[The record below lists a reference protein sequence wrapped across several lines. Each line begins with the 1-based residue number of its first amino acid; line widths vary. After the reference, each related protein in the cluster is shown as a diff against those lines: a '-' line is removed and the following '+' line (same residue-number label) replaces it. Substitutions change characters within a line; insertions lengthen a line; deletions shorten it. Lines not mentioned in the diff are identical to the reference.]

1 MTRKMLVVLT
11 VALVLAGLAV
21 VIPLWLMR
29 NSAPPPADATTAVPS
44 EPTSS
49 SQQPP
54 APLDPQALA
63 EVREAYQKVMAEGAP
78 PGLAELLQGRDTH
91 VTQVRYDEES
101 SGDLPP
107 LPPELASR
115 PELLP
120 PPDESTD
127 LPPLP
132 PK

>member
-1 MTRKMLVVLT
+1 VTRKTQVVLS
-11 VALVLAGLAV
+11 VAVVVTGLAV
-21 VIPLWLMR
+21 VIPLWLTR
-29 NSAPPPADATTAVPS
+29 NSAPPIADATTGTHSDSTPS
-44 EPTSS
+44 A
-49 SQQPP
+49 QQPP
-54 APLDPQALA
+54 APLDAQALV
-63 EVREAYQKVMAEGAP
+63 EVREAYQQVMAEGGP

-91 VTQVRYDEES
+91 VTQVRYDEEPPR
-101 SGDLPP
+101 DLPP

>member
-1 MTRKMLVVLT
+1 VTRKTQVVLT
-11 VALVLAGLAV
+11 VAVVLTGLAV
-21 VIPLWLMR
+21 VIPLWLTR
-29 NSAPPPADATTAVPS
+29 HSAPPVADATGGTHSDSMPS
-44 EPTSS
+44 A
-49 SQQPP
+49 QQPP

-63 EVREAYQKVMAEGAP
+63 DVREAYQKVMAEGAP

-91 VTQVRYDEES
+91 VTQVRYDEQPP
-101 SGDLPP
+101 GDLPP
-107 LPPELASR
+107 LPAELASR

-120 PPDESTD
+120 PPDESSD